1 MADCDS
7 GWYCPS
13 GSSSP
18 REIDCPQG
26 FFCPVGS
33 DLPEPC
39 RNGTYGDARNL
50 AAQSE
55 CRVCDPGYYCNETAA
70 TAVSGMCYAGQWLT
84 EKIDVMVLWI
94 IQDCLAKP

>member
-1 MADCDS
+1 MADCDP
-7 GWYCPS
+7 GWYCPT

-18 REIDCPQG
+18 REIDCPLG

-55 CRVCDPGYYCNETAA
+55 CRTCDPGYYCNETAA
-70 TAVSGMCYAGQWLT
+70 TAVSGMCYAGQ
-84 EKIDVMVLWI
+84 
-94 IQDCLAKP
+94 